1 MIAWSISNIYKEGF
15 ANICTTKIVDTSTLV
30 CGDNEY
36 ISKIEQIKGTN
47 GKIQYSYTCC
57 TDDSGLMQGPVGAKG
72 LPGTPG
78 NPGKDGAIGISGI
91 VGATG
96 ATGPAGDPGEN
107 GLTGDTGP
115 VGDKGPT
122 GQDGARGDTGPKGN
136 IISSGGPVGPPIP
149 GKKGI
154 RGNTGPTGPTGP
166 NGEDAPLPPTPI
178 DLASSL
184 TIPVAPAPAPAPAA
198 PTCTAAPTCAAP
210 IKKNRHTD
218 NKKLKEIQIKLIKAL
233 AARQPP
239 ITQHVIIHDDIDEDN
254 DLEVSYDLEED
265 VTPSEVQGSEYMH
278 STYKQ
283 PLHY

>member
-1 MIAWSISNIYKEGF
+1 MLLALAASSEDALSDPAADPFVLVFG
-15 ANICTTKIVDTSTLV
+15 TL
-30 CGDNEY
+30 
-36 ISKIEQIKGTN
+36 T
-47 GKIQYSYTCC
+47 
-57 TDDSGLMQGPVGAKG
+57 VGA
-72 LPGTPG
+72 P
-78 NPGKDGAIGISGI
+78 
-91 VGATG
+91 
-96 ATGPAGDPGEN
+96 
-107 GLTGDTGP
+107 
-115 VGDKGPT
+115 
-122 GQDGARGDTGPKGN
+122 
-136 IISSGGPVGPPIP
+136 SSGCLFGRPRFRVL
-149 GKKGI
+149 
-154 RGNTGPTGPTGP
+154 
-166 NGEDAPLPPTPI
+166 ED
-178 DLASSL
+178 
-184 TIPVAPAPAPAPAA
+184 PAPAPAA